1 MASSSVGHAAPAAP
15 GIWHHPRWMAAFDLL
30 IRGGT
35 LVDGTGSPG
44 VPGDVGVAGDRVA
57 AVGDLSAVPTG
68 DVRQVLDATGRVV
81 CPGFV
86 DPHGHSDVSLF
97 VDGALASHVRQGF
110 TTQLSGNC
118 GSTVAP
124 ITQAGRELVELEL
137 RIHRVTARW
146 STFAEYLDTVAAE
159 RLTPNVAFL
168 AGHGTIRG
176 AVLGTDARA
185 PTQDELAAMNRELE
199 AALDAGAFGLST
211 GLIYAPGIHA
221 ARPEILELVRTAARR
236 GGLYAT
242 HMRNESAG
250 LFDALDESIDT
261 IRAAGEGARLQVSH
275 LKAGAR
281 AVWGRGAEAVER
293 IEHARAGGVD
303 VAADQYPYTA
313 AATSLSVALPPAL
326 LALGVEE
333 CVAALSD
340 PGVRARVRSEIERGI
355 SGWENVAADPGWEA
369 IRISWSATH
378 VDWAGRSIAEIAN
391 EVRVDPSDV
400 AFDILVDDRLDTS
413 IVVDCMD
420 ESDVTAIL
428 GVPWIAVCTDAE
440 GRRPGDPILDVG
452 VPHPR
457 TYGTTARVLGRYVRG
472 RRILPLE
479 TAIAKMTSVP
489 ASRIGLVDRGVLR
502 SGAFADIVVFDQATI
517 ADGATYQRPSVHP
530 TGIDHVIVNG
540 RAAVLAGRETGQRPG
555 RLLRRAS

>member
-1 MASSSVGHAAPAAP
+1 
-15 GIWHHPRWMAAFDLL
+15 MAAFDLL

-35 LVDGTGSPG
+35 LVDGTGRPG
-44 VPGDVGVAGDRVA
+44 VPGDVGVAGDRIA
-57 AVGDLSAVPTG
+57 AVGDLSAVPRG
-68 DVRQVLDATGRVV
+68 DVRQELDATGRVV

-124 ITQAGRELVELEL
+124 ITPAGRELVELEL

-146 STFAEYLDTVAAE
+146 STFAEYLDTVGAE

-176 AVLGTDARA
+176 AVLGADART
-185 PTQDELAAMNRELE
+185 PTQDELAAMKRELE

-250 LFDALDESIDT
+250 LFDALDEAIDT

-275 LKAGAR
+275 LKAGAK

-293 IEHARAGGVD
+293 IEHARAVGVD
-303 VAADQYPYTA
+303 VAADQYPYLA
-313 AATSLSVALPPAL
+313 AATTLAVILPPAL
-326 LALGVEE
+326 LALGVDE

-340 PGVRARVRSEIERGI
+340 PEVRARVRSEVERGI

-369 IRISWSATH
+369 IRISWSASH

-391 EVRVDPSDV
+391 EVHVDPSDV

-413 IVVDCMD
+413 IVIDCMD
-420 ESDVTAIL
+420 EADVTAIL
-428 GVPWIAVCTDAE
+428 AVPWIAVCTDAE

-502 SGAFADIVVFDQATI
+502 AGAFADIVVFDPMTI
-517 ADGATYQRPSVHP
+517 ADGATYQRPAVHP

-540 RAAVLAGRETGQRPG
+540 RPAILAGRETGQRPG
-555 RLLRRAS
+555 RLLRRAG